1 MSRCI
6 ISGWP
11 ALMFCISVCVFFLLS
26 SFGNGNN
33 VGGGGEGRDGLARK
47 RKGTVLVKI
56 ISEFQQNAQKF
67 TLPKEHAHTRRC
79 TSHCSGIAVMV
90 QGHLRQAHTG
100 ALY

>member
-1 MSRCI
+1 MSAVVVRGEEEEGYRTGKDYFRI
-6 ISGWP
+6 P
-11 ALMFCISVCVFFLLS
+11 A
-26 SFGNGNN
+26 
-33 VGGGGEGRDGLARK
+33 
-47 RKGTVLVKI
+47 
-56 ISEFQQNAQKF
+56 NALKF